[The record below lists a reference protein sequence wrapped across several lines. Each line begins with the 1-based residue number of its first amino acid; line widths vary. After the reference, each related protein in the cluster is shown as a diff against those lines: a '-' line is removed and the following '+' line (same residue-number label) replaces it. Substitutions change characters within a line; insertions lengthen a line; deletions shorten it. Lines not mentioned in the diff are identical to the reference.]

1 MSFRINKRMKNFN
14 QLSQQIATIDVAL
27 KSEAAKAVNR
37 LLTIRNWFVGYY
49 LVTYEQEGEDRAEY
63 GSKLLERLANSPEL
77 KKVKGM
83 TRAELSRYRQ
93 FYLTYPKIIQTLSEF
108 SDLAILGTAS
118 QELESVDHL
127 PLLGTASQDSKT
139 NSLPPDTLVSKL
151 SFSHFIEL
159 IKLRTDE
166 HRAFYE
172 KECIQGTWSVREL
185 KRQIASLLYERT
197 GLSKDK
203 SGLTTEVQNRA
214 SQSTVHDLLRTPY
227 VFEFLGLP
235 EKALVKEN
243 DLEQA
248 IMDHLTDFILE
259 LGNGFCFEARQKR
272 ILIGDEYFFI
282 DLVFYHRILK
292 CHVIIELKVD
302 TFNHAH
308 AAQLNTYLNYVKA
321 EISQPED
328 NPPVGI
334 LLCTGQNEA
343 LVKYATAGMDQKLFV
358 QQYQVLLPSEAD
370 LKAFID
376 KETDQ
381 LKSERTDI

>member
-1 MSFRINKRMKNFN
+1 MKNFA
-14 QLSQQIATIDVAL
+14 QLSQQIASIDVVL

-37 LLTIRNWFVGYY
+37 LLTIRNWLVGYY

-63 GSKLLERLANSPEL
+63 GAKLLERLANSPEL
-77 KKVKGM
+77 KNLKGM
-83 TRAELSRYRQ
+83 TQSELSRYRQ
-93 FYLTYPKIIQTLSEF
+93 FYLTYAMIQTLSDF
-108 SDLAILGTAS
+108 SEWKILGTAS
-118 QELESVDHL
+118 QDFSASSKSSI
-127 PLLGTASQDSKT
+127 LGAPSQEFDAHRT
-139 NSLPPDTLVSKL
+139 TPETLVSKL
-151 SFSHFIEL
+151 SFSHFVEL
-159 IKLRTDE
+159 IKLESDQQ
-166 HRAFYE
+166 RAFYE
-172 KECIQGTWSVREL
+172 TECIRGTWSVREL

-203 SGLTTEVQNRA
+203 KGLIEEAQQSAEKDHVQA
-214 SQSTVHDLLRTPY
+214 MLRTPY

-235 EKALVKEN
+235 QKALVKES

-302 TFNHAH
+302 AFNHAH

-321 EISQPED
+321 ELSQPDD

-334 LLCTGQNEA
+334 LLCTGQNET

-370 LKAFID
+370 LKAFIE
-376 KETDQ
+376 KETDH
-381 LKSERTDI
+381 LKSKDT